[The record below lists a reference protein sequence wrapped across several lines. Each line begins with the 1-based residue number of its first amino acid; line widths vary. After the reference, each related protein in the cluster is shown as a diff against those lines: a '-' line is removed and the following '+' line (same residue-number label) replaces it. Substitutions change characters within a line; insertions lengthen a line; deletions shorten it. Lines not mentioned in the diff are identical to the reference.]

1 MDKDKKGASKLA
13 SYAIILILMIII
25 VIIIAAMADDR
36 ERTFKTQIDQ
46 TTQTNITIQD
56 EIVALKDE
64 NYELKQQIDQ
74 LKPKAEN
81 NDKVAEHLSILNEI
95 IQLFNDGKTE
105 EANTRYAGL
114 DPASIPETL
123 TELYN
128 SIGKMVAVK

>member
-25 VIIIAAMADDR
+25 IIIIAAMADDR
-36 ERTFKTQIDQ
+36 ERTFQTQIDQ

-64 NYELKQQIDQ
+64 NYDLKQQIDR

-81 NDKVAEHLSILNEI
+81 NDKVTEQLSTLNEI

-105 EANTRYAGL
+105 EANTRYAEL

-123 TELYN
+123 AELYN
-128 SIGKMVAVK
+128 LIGKMLAVK

>member
-1 MDKDKKGASKLA
+1 MDKDKKSASKLA

-25 VIIIAAMADDR
+25 IIIIAAMADDR
-36 ERTFKTQIDQ
+36 ERTFQTQIDQ

-64 NYELKQQIDQ
+64 NYELKQQIDR

-81 NDKVAEHLSILNEI
+81 NDKVTEQLSTLNEI

-105 EANTRYAGL
+105 EANTRYAEL

-128 SIGKMVAVK
+128 LIGKMLTVK